1 MADELPGCTGRC
13 RGQPR
18 KAVTAPWPRCPQGL
32 SLDGLRAE
40 HLMKDPT
47 ARRRC
52 CPTRPTASPGVTAG
66 ADGKDSSEG
75 FLSTL

>member
-1 MADELPGCTGRC
+1 MEDEVPGCVGWC

-18 KAVTAPWPRCPQGL
+18 KAVTAPCPRPQGL
-32 SLDGLRAE
+32 PLNGLRAKP
-40 HLMKDPT
+40 LMKDPT

-52 CPTRPTASPGVTAG
+52 CPMHPTASPGVTAG

-75 FLSTL
+75 FLGTL